1 MSETR
6 NTEWIESVEAR
17 LRWFMEE
24 ATDEEFDEEEVDT
37 LVSLLNRLKPMNAAS
52 QQSDEETLASFHE
65 YVKRRE
71 AEERENKVSST
82 GMPAVEKE
90 AKAEE
95 TTGNGTD
102 NNGRKSKDYKENRN
116 KGIEHKG
123 FKYIIK
129 NHKLVA
135 TAAAIL
141 LIIIVAGGSMG
152 VANANKGNGFFY
164 WLQKDDEGMTM
175 LTSPEGMDGKMVFD
189 ESEKYYFKEQIPE
202 QYHKYIIEKEKID
215 QLKDFNLK
223 VVTINKANTY
233 LRIKQW
239 FTDESEEK
247 NVCIGALVYE
257 ENIRLARDSHI
268 KEEIQTIEEDGKIED
283 GVLVRENKIGS
294 ENTKIYF
301 YMSNIKYVVEGD
313 IDAETLIQIAEVYR
327 DSILKQ

>member
-71 AEERENKVSST
+71 AEEREIKVSSN

-123 FKYIIK
+123 FKYLIK

-175 LTSPEGMDGKMVFD
+175 LTSPEGMDEEIGVE
-189 ESEKYYFKEQIPE
+189 ESEKYYSMEDVPGKYSLYLIDKERIS
-202 QYHKYIIEKEKID
+202 
-215 QLKDFNLK
+215 QLQDYELK
-223 VVTINKANTY
+223 FVSITRANTYYRVKQCFINKAEGTKIY
-233 LRIKQW
+233 IGVLRY
-239 FTDESEEK
+239 DED
-247 NVCIGALVYE
+247 
-257 ENIRLARDSHI
+257 IRLTRDSHLS
-268 KEEIQTIEEDGKIED
+268 KDVLLSESNAEIEEGILIRVNEV
-283 GVLVRENKIGS
+283 GTEEN
-294 ENTKIYF
+294 KIYF
-301 YMSNIKYVVEGD
+301 YLNNTKYFVEGD
-313 IDAETLIQIAEVYR
+313 TDTEMLIQIAEAYR
-327 DSILKQ
+327 NIVLN